1 MATVEQ
7 MAALSTPFT
16 TSNGA
21 EYLLPP
27 LNLITR
33 RKAGEFVELAAELQ
47 ESGLSDREQQ
57 EKLFDGLAD
66 LLLAWLGRIKPD
78 LTREQIEE
86 DFDIN
91 DTPELMA
98 IINGMRKEIE
108 AAIPPVSSAPR
119 TTTRKRK

>member
-27 LNLITR
+27 LNLVTR
-33 RKAGEFVELAAELQ
+33 RKAGEFVDLAAQLQ
-47 ESGLSDREQQ
+47 ESDLSEREQQ
-57 EKLFDGLAD
+57 EKLFDGLVD
-66 LLLAWLGRIKPD
+66 MLLAWLGRIKPD

-91 DTPELMA
+91 DTPGLMA
-98 IINGMRKEIE
+98 VINGMRREIE
-108 AAIPPVSSAPR
+108 AAIPPASSAPR
-119 TTTRKRK
+119 KRTRKRK